1 MLIGYAL
8 SGGIDSS
15 SIVKL
20 CNELYGKERKKTF
33 CCFPDSK
40 FDESRY
46 IDDLLKT
53 VSFDNYKIAPSSEN
67 LREDLKEFI
76 YHNEEPVPDL
86 SYFNDFMLKMIKEKN
101 VTVCLEGRC

>member
-1 MLIGYAL
+1 MNYM
-8 SGGIDSS
+8 
-15 SIVKL
+15 
-20 CNELYGKERKKTF
+20 ERKEKNFF

-67 LREDLKEFI
+67 LRRILKNLYIIMKSQFLI
-76 YHNEEPVPDL
+76 YL
-86 SYFNDFMLKMIKEKN
+86 ILMIS
-101 VTVCLEGRC
+101 C